1 MTQRQKA
8 AMTVAEFLGA
18 GVLTLLILSVQ
29 RSPIGVPF
37 FIAAAAG
44 LTLATM
50 AYAVSGAQSGY
61 FNPAVTIGL
70 WSARKLSTIAAAIN
84 VVAQLLGAW
93 AAYGVYTYL
102 VNSSL
107 QQVGGHYTGRVM
119 VAEAIGTGIFSFG
132 LAAAVYQG
140 LSRAATAAYAG
151 ISLMLGMI
159 AASSISF
166 GLLNPAVAEG
176 IRAWNIWGSMGWGTY
191 VLGPVIGAIVGVNL
205 YAMLFADQP
214 AKKAS
219 VSAVAVPAKKKPAAK
234 RKTRK

>member
-44 LTLATM
+44 LTLAMM

-70 WSARKLSTIAAAIN
+70 WSARRISSVAAVIN

-93 AAYGVYTYL
+93 AAYGVYTYF

-107 QQVGGHYTGRVM
+107 QQVGGHYSGRVM
-119 VAEAIGTGIFSFG
+119 AAEAIGAGIFSFG

-191 VLGPVIGAIVGVNL
+191 VLGPVIGAVVGVNL

-219 VSAVAVPAKKKPAAK
+219 VAAVAVPAKKKPAAK

>member
-29 RSPIGVPF
+29 RSAIGVPF
-37 FIAAAAG
+37 FVASAAG
-44 LTLATM
+44 LTLAMM
-50 AYAVSGAQSGY
+50 AYAVSGSQSGY

-70 WSARKLSTIAAAIN
+70 WSARKLTTIAAAIN

-93 AAYGVYTYL
+93 AAYAVYTYF

-107 QQVGGHYTGRVM
+107 QQVGGHYTGRVLA
-119 VAEAIGTGIFSFG
+119 AEAIGTGIFSFG

-151 ISLMLGMI
+151 LSLMLGMI
-159 AASSISF
+159 AASTASI

-219 VSAVAVPAKKKPAAK
+219 VSVVAVPAKKKPAAK
-234 RKTRK
+234 RKARK